1 MKGYFKVF
9 LPLFVVVL
17 AILCSC
23 RKEFDLSVSSG
34 NLRFSKDTV
43 FLDTIFANI
52 SSSTY
57 VLKVYNDG
65 EDDISI
71 PEIRLKED
79 ESSYRLNVDGLAGES
94 FENIPLLAKDS
105 LFVFIETAVPQKE
118 LEQIEF
124 LNTDAIQFV
133 GSSQTQEVQLV
144 SLVRDAVFLFPQEFD
159 DGMSETLLL
168 GLDEEGNELRIEGF
182 FLEDEELVFTNEKPY
197 VIYGYA
203 AVPENR
209 TLRIEAGARV
219 HFHQASGIIISN
231 SASLQVLGDLSEN
244 SDVLENEVI
253 FEGDRLEPNFADEPG
268 QWGTI
273 WFFPEST
280 GNILRYL
287 TIKNATVGLFC
298 EGIEN
303 DETIRY
309 ALENCQVY
317 NNSSVNL
324 WARTANLSAQNCIFG
339 NAGQL
344 SVYFNL
350 GGSYD
355 FKHCTIAN
363 YWTNSFRSSPAL
375 FIDNTIEIEPGVFLE
390 SNLTRAYFGNCI
402 VDGNRSIE
410 LGLFRSANKDFDFL
424 FENSLIRFDDA
435 NDDFVENPLFDFS
448 NPLRYSGIGLNQS
461 LLFLEPF
468 DNNFNLKED
477 SAAINF
483 GNPNISL
490 SVPFDLLGRSRDN
503 SSDVG
508 AINFE
513 LQ

>member
-1 MKGYFKVF
+1 MRAYLKVL
-9 LPLFVVVL
+9 LPLLVVL
-17 AILCSC
+17 LAVLGSC

-79 ESSYRLNVDGLAGES
+79 ESKYRLNVDGLVGES

-105 LFVFIETAVPQKE
+105 LFVFIETAVPQQE

-133 GSSQTQEVQLV
+133 GSQQTQEVQLV
-144 SLVRDAVFLFPQEFD
+144 SLVRDAIFLFPQELD
-159 DGMSETLLL
+159 NGMSETLPL

-203 AVPENR
+203 AVPENK
-209 TLRIEAGARV
+209 TLRIEAGSRV
-219 HFHQASGIIISN
+219 YFHQSSGMIISN
-231 SASLQVLGDLSEN
+231 NASLQVLGDLSEN
-244 SDVLENEVI
+244 ADVLENEVI
-253 FEGDRLEPNFADEPG
+253 FEADRLEPNFADEPG

-273 WFFPEST
+273 WFFPESS
-280 GNILRYL
+280 GNILRHL

-298 EGIEN
+298 EGVEN
-303 DETIRY
+303 DENIRY
-309 ALENCQVY
+309 TLENCRVY

-324 WARTANLSAQNCIFG
+324 WARTANLSAQNCVFG
-339 NAGQL
+339 NAGEL

-363 YWTNSFRSSPAL
+363 YWTKSFRSSPAL
-375 FIDNTIEIEPGVFLE
+375 FIDNIIEIEPGVFLE
-390 SNLTRAYFGNCI
+390 SNLNRANFGNCI
-402 VDGNRSIE
+402 VDGNQSKE
-410 LGLFRSANKDFDFL
+410 LGLVKSDTKEFSFL
-424 FENSLIRFDDA
+424 FENSLIRFDDPNA
-435 NDDFVENPLFDFS
+435 DFVENPLFDFS
-448 NPLRYSGIGLNQS
+448 NLLYYSGIGLNQELWFLDS
-461 LLFLEPF
+461 LK
-468 DNNFNLKED
+468 NNFNLQED

-483 GNPNISL
+483 GDANISL
-490 SVPFDLLGRSRDN
+490 SVPFDLFGRSRAN

-513 LQ
+513 SE